1 MIDESTWFCN
11 RTGRKLTATPTH
23 SPFLM
28 DETAL
33 FEEVSSVDFLGFSFG
48 GRSYQAQLTEAIAKT
63 KVSYKNQNDAIPL
76 AKALTRARG
85 VLHGCVT

>member
-1 MIDESTWFCN
+1 
-11 RTGRKLTATPTH
+11 
-23 SPFLM
+23 M

-63 KVSYKNQNDAIPL
+63 KVSYKKVRITNSPSQQLLGLEESD
-76 AKALTRARG
+76 TG
-85 VLHGCVT
+85 VFHKVMLRSSRK